1 MLAARRQPL
10 FWVVLAALALVLVGR
25 AAFAAA
31 NTVPQS
37 SAGAGSAAVSGFT
50 ITAIDYNLNATNP
63 LNLDTATFTATADNG
78 ETGTA
83 LTIRVRFDASTSDWY
98 ECSRTGGVAPAHNIS
113 CTVDGSGTPAV
124 QLTVANVDTFEAVI
138 VQQ

>member
-10 FWVVLAALALVLVGR
+10 FWAVLAALALVLVGR

-31 NTVPQS
+31 NTVPAS

-50 ITAIDYNLNATNP
+50 ITAIDYNLNATTPTNV
-63 LNLDTATFTATADNG
+63 DTVTYTATADNG
-78 ETGTA
+78 DTGTA
-83 LTIRVRFDASTSDWY
+83 LTIYTRFVTGGSWY
-98 ECSRTGGVAPAHNIS
+98 ACTRAGGVAPAHNIT
-113 CTVDGSGTPAV
+113 CDTDGTPGP
-124 QLTVANVDTFEAVI
+124 QLTVSPIDTFEAVI